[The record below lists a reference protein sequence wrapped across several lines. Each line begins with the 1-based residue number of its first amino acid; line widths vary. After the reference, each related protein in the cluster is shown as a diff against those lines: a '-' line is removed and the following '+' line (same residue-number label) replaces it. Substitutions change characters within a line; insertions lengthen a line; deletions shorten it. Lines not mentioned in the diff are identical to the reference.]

1 MFSFLEET
9 PLDIAATYGDYYLYG
24 FIKEK
29 WEALP
34 PVKDKRKMR
43 AKKTSA
49 RPRSTPA
56 SAQVEKNYKS
66 FQASF
71 SSFSTISFCLGKLP
85 NYTNKVYSNFS
96 LADHNSIINSFI

>member
-1 MFSFLEET
+1 MQKLPKQMIICIILKHENRAQLDAQPVSQARSSDLLMFSLEET

-29 WEALP
+29 WDALP
-34 PVKDKRKMR
+34 PVKDKRKTR

-56 SAQVEKNYKS
+56 SAQV
-66 FQASF
+66 
-71 SSFSTISFCLGKLP
+71 GKI
-85 NYTNKVYSNFS
+85 TV
-96 LADHNSIINSFI
+96 